1 MQSTGYPHDVA
12 HILDRFYKGMDRDP
26 LPVGLGLIAYDNTR
40 LNGGR
45 VTVDSEVGIG
55 PRFIVTLP
63 VA

>member
-1 MQSTGYPHDVA
+1 
-12 HILDRFYKGMDRDP
+12 MDRDP